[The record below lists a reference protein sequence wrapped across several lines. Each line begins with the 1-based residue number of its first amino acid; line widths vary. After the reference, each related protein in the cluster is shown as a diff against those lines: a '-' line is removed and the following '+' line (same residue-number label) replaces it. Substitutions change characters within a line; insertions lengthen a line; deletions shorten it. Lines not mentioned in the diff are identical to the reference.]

1 MRGLTC
7 TQTQFPVANWH
18 HNFQSRSKS
27 GVVAELRLHT
37 HIHIQIH
44 ININVISAGLVVHAW
59 KRIKSSRKEVS
70 TCDFVEEG
78 MSFCLVCGVQ
88 YFVIN
93 GGPWHGISV
102 LCLLLTFTC
111 RWVLLPIQKRLSYL
125 FIFSC
130 STWCRIKWHLHT
142 RMRHRQG

>member
-1 MRGLTC
+1 M
-7 TQTQFPVANWH
+7 
-18 HNFQSRSKS
+18 
-27 GVVAELRLHT
+27 VAELRLHT

-44 ININVISAGLVVHAW
+44 ITINVISAGLVVHAW

-93 GGPWHGISV
+93 GGP
-102 LCLLLTFTC
+102 
-111 RWVLLPIQKRLSYL
+111 
-125 FIFSC
+125 
-130 STWCRIKWHLHT
+130 
-142 RMRHRQG
+142 